1 MANLTPEWEMDPTS
15 SAQESSSPTPGFLY
29 VYLLQSLVEPESFY
43 TGLTRQLAA
52 RLDCHNRGAVS
63 STVRH
68 RPWQIRVAVAFR
80 DPALATR
87 FERYLKSGS
96 GRAFAKRHF

>member
-1 MANLTPEWEMDPTS
+1 MGNLTPEWEMDPTS